1 MSEMVGKKLSPR
13 HAVVDIAACVA
24 CGTCEDVCPR
34 GAIHIY
40 QGQYAKVQ
48 EERCVGCGKCAQEC
62 PASLIQVDAFNR

>member
-1 MSEMVGKKLSPR
+1 MSEMVGRKLSPR

-34 GAIHIY
+34 GAIIIY
-40 QGQYAKVQ
+40 QGVYAKVQ

-62 PASLIQVDAFNR
+62 PASVIQVEVRA

>member
-1 MSEMVGKKLSPR
+1 MSEMVGKKISSR
-13 HAVVDIAACVA
+13 HAVVNIAACVA

-62 PASLIQVDAFNR
+62 PASLIKVEVRA

>member
-34 GAIHIY
+34 GAITIY
-40 QGQYAKVQ
+40 QGMYARVQ
-48 EERCVGCGKCAQEC
+48 SEQCVGCGKCAQEC
-62 PASLIQVDAFNR
+62 PASIIKVEVRA

>member
-13 HAVVDIAACVA
+13 HAVVDIAACVS

-34 GAIHIY
+34 GAIIIY
-40 QGQYAKVQ
+40 QGVYAKVQ

-62 PASLIQVDAFNR
+62 PASVIQVEVRA

>member
-1 MSEMVGKKLSPR
+1 MCEWTRKKLSPR
-13 HAVVDIAACVA
+13 HAVVDIAVCVA

-62 PASLIQVDAFNR
+62 PASLIKVEVRA

>member
-34 GAIHIY
+34 GAMVIY
-40 QGQYAKVQ
+40 QGVYAKVQ

-62 PASLIQVDAFNR
+62 PASLIQVEVRA

>member
-1 MSEMVGKKLSPR
+1 MCEWTRKKLSPR

-24 CGTCEDVCPR
+24 YGTCEDVCPR

-62 PASLIQVDAFNR
+62 PASLIKVEVRA

>member
-13 HAVVDIAACVA
+13 HAVVDIADCVA

-62 PASLIQVDAFNR
+62 PASLIKVEVRA

>member
-1 MSEMVGKKLSPR
+1 
-13 HAVVDIAACVA
+13 VA

-62 PASLIQVDAFNR
+62 PASLIKVEVRA

>member
-48 EERCVGCGKCAQEC
+48 EERCVGCGKCAREC
-62 PASLIQVDAFNR
+62 PASLIKVEVQS